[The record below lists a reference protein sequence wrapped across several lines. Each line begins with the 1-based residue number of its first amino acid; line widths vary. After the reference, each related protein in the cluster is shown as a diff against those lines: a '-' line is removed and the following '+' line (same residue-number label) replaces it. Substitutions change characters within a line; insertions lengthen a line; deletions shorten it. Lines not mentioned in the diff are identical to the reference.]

1 MKEALKD
8 RIDILNFT
16 QESIKFDI
24 ENEFMTME
32 VYFYNLNSYLLEET
46 KNLNR
51 ANQIG
56 LNQANKS
63 LIKARINKVK

>member
-46 KNLNR
+46 KNLKR
-51 ANQIG
+51 ANPEG
-56 LNQANKS
+56 G
-63 LIKARINKVK
+63 

>member
-46 KNLNR
+46 KNLKR

-63 LIKARINKVK
+63 LIKARINIVK

>member
-1 MKEALKD
+1 LKEALKD
-8 RIDILNFT
+8 RIDILNLT

-46 KNLNR
+46 KNLKR

>member
-1 MKEALKD
+1 LKEALKD

-46 KNLNR
+46 KNLKR

>member
-46 KNLNR
+46 KNLKR